1 MNKICKKLSSEKGTA
16 LMMALYAMFIVS
28 IFIGIGFSLLY
39 DSMNIMKRQL
49 HYRGQAE
56 NVAKS
61 GLVEAHSWLRRQ
73 TTQPIKTSD
82 PSDPSS
88 DDYGFNPV
96 IDTSDPANEINDS
109 EDPTIG
115 IVRHFQ
121 IGQSSLNFGRYEV
134 RRYSERTPYSS
145 ESAYIWRDKNVASY
159 CKDISAERGQSANSG
174 TIWHMECVGYVYVQ
188 NDESKEFYEPPNRI
202 IHSVVLAT
210 EFQRLGLNLSPGAI
224 HANDDAGVH
233 LANQAH
239 VDGGDEPG
247 ICWHTTDGKVT
258 GSGDLTGT
266 PNEQTSSSDIDV
278 DTIFGV
284 TKDQLKNMADYY
296 VTSTSDLPDIRFSM
310 SIIYIDGNAQ
320 FTSTRP
326 LKGSGI
332 LFVDGNLTLTNNSG
346 AYWSGLVY
354 CTGNISMGDSAVIMG
369 SVVGTGNSINVHS
382 TSGGNMSDAAEITYD
397 GDILQQIQQKV
408 GQYRMTRSPYRVE

>member
-1 MNKICKKLSSEKGTA
+1 MNKIYKKLSSEKGTA

-39 DSMNIMKRQL
+39 NSMNIMKRQL

-73 TTQPIKTSD
+73 TTQPVKTSD

-96 IDTSDPANEINDS
+96 VDTSDPANEINDS

-121 IGQSSLNFGRYEV
+121 IGQRSLNFGRYEV
-134 RRYSERTPYSS
+134 RRYSERKPYSS
-145 ESAYIWRDKNVASY
+145 VSAYIWRDKNVESY

-174 TIWHMECVGYVYVQ
+174 TIWHMESVAYVYVQ
-188 NDESKEFYEPPNRI
+188 YDSSKEFYEPPNKI

-210 EFQRLGLNLSPGAI
+210 EFQRLGLNLEPGAI
-224 HANDDAGVH
+224 HAYDDAGVH

-239 VDGGDEPG
+239 VDGGDEAG
-247 ICWHTTDGKVT
+247 ICWHTEDGRVT
-258 GSGDLTGT
+258 GSGDLTGS
-266 PNEQTSSSDIDV
+266 PAEQTSSSDIDV

-296 VTSTSDLPDIRFSM
+296 VTSTSDLPDMRFSM
-310 SIIYIDGNAQ
+310 AIIYIDGNAQ

-346 AYWSGLVY
+346 ALWSGLVY

-382 TSGGNMSDAAEITYD
+382 TSGGNMSDVAEITYD

>member
-96 IDTSDPANEINDS
+96 VDTSDPANKINDS

-159 CKDISAERGQSANSG
+159 CKDISAERGKSANSG
-174 TIWHMECVGYVYVQ
+174 TIWHMESVGYVYVQ
-188 NDESKEFYEPPNRI
+188 FDSSKEFYEPPNKI

-210 EFQRLGLNLSPGAI
+210 EFQRLGLNLEPGAI
-224 HANDDAGVH
+224 HANDDAGIH

-247 ICWHTTDGKVT
+247 ICWHTEDGAVT
-258 GSGDLTGT
+258 GSGDLTGS
-266 PNEQTSSSDIDV
+266 PNEQTSSNDIDV

-296 VTSTSDLPDIRFSM
+296 VTSTSDLPDMRFSM

-332 LFVDGNLTLTNNSG
+332 LFVDGNLTFSNNCG

-354 CTGNISMGDSAVIMG
+354 CTGNISMGDSTVIMG

-382 TSGGNMSDAAEITYD
+382 TSGGNMSDVAEITYD